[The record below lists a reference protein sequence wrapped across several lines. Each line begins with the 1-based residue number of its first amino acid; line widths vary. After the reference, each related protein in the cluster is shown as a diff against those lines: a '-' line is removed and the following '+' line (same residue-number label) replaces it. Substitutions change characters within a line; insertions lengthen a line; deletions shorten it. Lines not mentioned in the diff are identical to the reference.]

1 AVASG
6 GPVVEILDQKARMT
20 SPPGAPAL
28 PAGDGHVELRG
39 VSFAYPDGSRALAD
53 IDLDVAA
60 GRTIAIV
67 GPTGSGQTTLVA
79 LLPRLYDP
87 TEGTV
92 AIDGADLREVDV
104 TSLREEVGLVSD
116 DPFLFSDTIRENIA
130 YARPDAS
137 DEEVIAA
144 ATRAGIHDFING
156 LPEGY
161 ATLVGERGLTLS
173 GGQRQRVAIA
183 RALIKDPR
191 ILVLDD
197 ATSSVD
203 ATTEAEIKRAL
214 RELMRGRTTFVIGH
228 RLSTVALAD
237 EIVVLE
243 EGRIAAR
250 GSHEELFESSPLY
263 REIAEK
269 GMPDQV
275 FLTRKPAEREV
286 AGL

>member
-1 AVASG
+1 
-6 GPVVEILDQKARMT
+6 
-20 SPPGAPAL
+20 
-28 PAGDGHVELRG
+28 
-39 VSFAYPDGSRALAD
+39 VSFAYATGETVLHDV
-53 IDLDVAA
+53 DLDVEA

-67 GPTGSGQTTLVA
+67 GPTGSGKTSLVA

-87 TEGTV
+87 TAGSV
-92 AIDGADLREVDV
+92 SIDGADLRTVDLIA
-104 TSLREEVGLVSD
+104 LREEVGLVSD

-137 DEEVIAA
+137 DEEVVAA
-144 ATRAGIHDFING
+144 ATRAGIHEFIAG
-156 LPEGY
+156 LPDGY
-161 ATLVGERGLTLS
+161 ATLVGERGMTLS

-191 ILVLDD
+191 VLVLDD

-214 RELMRGRTTFVIGH
+214 RELMRDRTTFVIGH

-250 GSHEELFESSPLY
+250 GPHDELLETSPLY

-275 FLTRKPAEREV
+275 FLTRKPEEREV